1 MFKVRRFAI
10 TLSIEFQALNPTK
23 RIAIFGG
30 SYNPV
35 HNAHV
40 SVGKYVAE
48 NEGVDEVWIMLSPQ
62 NPFKKGKY
70 MLADEIRLS
79 LLQKSF
85 EGIPKL
91 KVSDFE
97 LHLPKPSYTYK
108 TLEKLKEEF
117 PHYEFL
123 VVFGIDIL
131 ERFLEWRNSV
141 KIIEQHKLLAYLRPG
156 YEDNLDK
163 VLSKLEKGYEEKRSA
178 NAPDFFE
185 QLKIINGP
193 LVDISSTEIWDK
205 VKHKFDVST
214 LVPKPVAEFLKN
226 NY

>member
-1 MFKVRRFAI
+1 MNIKLR
-10 TLSIEFQALNPTK
+10 TLNIHK
-23 RIAIFGG
+23 RIALFGG

-40 SVGKYVAE
+40 HVGRYVAE

-85 EGIPKL
+85 EGIPNL
-91 KVSDFE
+91 KVSDYE

-123 VVFGIDIL
+123 LVFGIDIL
-131 ERFLEWRNSV
+131 ERFLEWRNAV
-141 KIIEQHKLLAYLRPG
+141 KIIENHKLLAYLRPG
-156 YEDNLDK
+156 YEDDLDK
-163 VLSKLEKGYEEKRSA
+163 VLNKLEKGYEEKKSI
-178 NAPDFFE
+178 NAPDFFD
-185 QLKIINGP
+185 QLKIINGS
-193 LVDISSTEIWDK
+193 LVDVSSTEIWEK
-205 VKHKFDVST
+205 VKHKLDVSA
-214 LVPKPVAEFLKN
+214 LVPEPVATFLKN